1 MVFGNELR
9 YSSLFN
15 VLSRSSAASPLYPVS
30 LWDASLSGGRGG
42 IFEEVASH
50 SCHGPAK
57 LLEERHVVSAH

>member
-1 MVFGNELR
+1 MMVFSGELWCVM
-9 YSSLFN
+9 SS
-15 VLSRSSAASPLYPVS
+15 VDPLHHLQFIPLPVGCQP
-30 LWDASLSGGRGG
+30 LRGRGG